1 MKKLLAVLL
10 CAACLFLNACG
21 VSNEDNILEKIC
33 DANLN
38 SALQEKGQTVAY
50 RADIYDAEGGIDSS
64 YAYLDPNRVVYESAD
79 RTEINENGDIFGFD
93 NYENNYYHY
102 LFLDD
107 SVKDFEVGVT
117 GYIWNPDE
125 TVLSVTK
132 KDRNLVVRAQDGGED
147 NLANMGNMMTYYG
160 YDVPETFTII
170 NEYILDQKTYEIKCY
185 NVYANFG
192 ADDILLIKN
201 KRIDDPEVYE
211 VDPKLIEAI
220 NAEDSRVLTIIAD
233 PGADNETVYKQSIA
247 KGCII
252 HVGLSSEHSSLYTD
266 EACTQEYAGG
276 ADLNNDLTLYT
287 IRN

>member
-1 MKKLLAVLL
+1 MKKILAVLL
-10 CAACLFLNACG
+10 CAACLFLSACG
-21 VSNEDNILEKIC
+21 VSKEDNILEKIC

-93 NYENNYYHY
+93 NYENNYYRY

-107 SVKDFEVGVT
+107 SAKDFEVGVT

-192 ADDILLIKN
+192 ADDILLIEN

>member
-1 MKKLLAVLL
+1 MKKILVVLL
-10 CAACLFLNACG
+10 CTACLFLSACG

-93 NYENNYYHY
+93 NYENNYYRY

-107 SVKDFEVGVT
+107 SAKDFEVGVT

-192 ADDILLIKN
+192 ADDILLIEN
-201 KRIDDPEVYE
+201 KRIDNPEVYE

-252 HVGLSSEHSSLYTD
+252 HVGLSSDHSSLYTD

>member
-1 MKKLLAVLL
+1 MKKILVLII
-10 CAACLFLNACG
+10 CAACLCLSACG
-21 VSNEDNILEKIC
+21 VNNDENVLEKIR
-33 DANLN
+33 DVNLN
-38 SALQEKGQTVAY
+38 SAFREKGQTVAF

-64 YAYLDPNRVVYESAD
+64 YAYLDPDRVVYESAD

-93 NYENNYYHY
+93 NYENNYYRY
-102 LFLDD
+102 LFLYD
-107 SVKDFEVGVT
+107 SAKDFEVEVT
-117 GYIWNPDE
+117 GYIRNPDE
-125 TVLSVTK
+125 TVLSVSK
-132 KDRNLVVRAQDGGED
+132 KDGDLVVRAQDGGED
-147 NLANMGNMMTYYG
+147 NLANMAGMMTYYG

-192 ADDILLIKN
+192 ADDILLIEN

-211 VDPKLIEAI
+211 VDSKLIEAI
-220 NAEDSRVLTIIAD
+220 KAEDSRVLTIIAD

>member
-1 MKKLLAVLL
+1 MKKILVVLL
-10 CAACLFLNACG
+10 CTACLFLSACG

-93 NYENNYYHY
+93 NYENNYYRY

-107 SVKDFEVGVT
+107 SAKDFEVGVT

-192 ADDILLIKN
+192 ADDILLIEN
-201 KRIDDPEVYE
+201 KRIDNPEVYE